1 MPLLPRAP
9 SHARHVITWGV
20 DELSNDI
27 CRDRREF
34 LRLLGASAATA
45 ALTSSI
51 ERAHAIP
58 AFNRQGGI
66 EDVKH
71 IVVLMQENRAFDHY
85 FGSLRG
91 VRGFNDPRAVKLPNG
106 NPVWQQPNGA
116 ASVMPF
122 RVDNAANVFVEDV
135 AHGWNDGQ
143 KAWDN
148 GKYDQWI
155 ANKGTTTMTHM
166 DRQDLPWH
174 YALADAFTVCDSYFC
189 SVMGPTDPNR
199 YYMWTGWDGN
209 DGKNGGPVITN
220 AEAGY
225 DWTTFPERLEKAG
238 ISWKVY
244 QDIGVGL
251 TAAGSWGW
259 TENPW
264 IGNFGDNSLLYFHQ
278 YQNAQAGSPLY
289 EKALR
294 GTNIAN
300 GGSFENLF
308 DMLRNDVHNGTL
320 PQVSWIAAPEAFS
333 EHPNWLPGPGAWYIS
348 KVLDILTSNPD
359 LWSKTVLLINY
370 DEGGGFFDHVVGPY
384 PAPSAAFGQSTV
396 DVSSD
401 LFAGDGSHV
410 AGPYGLGVR
419 VPMLVVSPW
428 SRGGFVCS
436 EVFDHTS
443 VIRFIEKRFHRTA
456 PGLFETNIPAWR
468 RAVCGDLTSAF
479 NFTSPNEGLS
489 PLPATAGYKPPASDL
504 TSGSRFDNYHPV
516 PPAKQV
522 MPVQEQGMRPARP
535 LPYDLRVDGEADPA
549 HNKFAIRFANVGQAG
564 ACFHVRSGNTATG
577 PWSYTVEAG
586 KSLQGSWDLA
596 ASSGQYD
603 LSVYGPN
610 GFFRHFKG
618 GGIAAN
624 VARVDVDTIHICDA
638 FEALLLAVAL
648 TNNGAACVVT
658 IADNYSGQ
666 TQKHRLQHG
675 QTYKM
680 LQPLLTTHGWYDL
693 TVTVDSDPGYSWQL
707 AGHVESGRPSVS
719 DPAMAKSATT

>member
-1 MPLLPRAP
+1 MSDQN
-9 SHARHVITWGV
+9 SH
-20 DELSNDI
+20 N
-27 CRDRREF
+27 RREF
-34 LRLLGASAATA
+34 LSLLGASAATA

-58 AFNRQGGI
+58 AFNRHGTI

-85 FGSLRG
+85 FGAMRG

-106 NPVWQQPNGA
+106 NPVWQQPNGNS
-116 ASVMPF
+116 SVMPF
-122 RVDNAANVFVEDV
+122 RVDNAGSVYVEDV

-143 KAWDN
+143 HSWNN
-148 GKYDQWI
+148 GNYDKWI

-199 YYMWTGWDGN
+199 YYLWTGWDGN
-209 DGKNGGPVITN
+209 DGNGGGPVITN

-251 TAAGSWGW
+251 TASGFWGW

-278 YQNAQAGSPLY
+278 YQNSQPGSPLY

-294 GTNIAN
+294 GTNIAK

-308 DMLRNDVHNGTL
+308 DPLRNDVRNGTL

-333 EHPNWLPGPGAWYIS
+333 EHPNWLPGPGAWYVS
-348 KVLDILTSNPD
+348 KVLDILTSNPE
-359 LWSKTVLLINY
+359 LWSKTVLLVNY
-370 DEGGGFFDHVVGPY
+370 DEGGGFFDHMVGPY
-384 PAPSAAFGQSTV
+384 PAMSAAYGQSTV
-396 DVSSD
+396 DVSTD
-401 LFAGDGSHV
+401 LFAGDHNNV

-419 VPMLVVSPW
+419 VPMLAVSPW

-443 VIRFIEKRFHRTA
+443 VIKFIERRFHRAA
-456 PGLFETNIPAWR
+456 PSLFEANIPAWR

-479 NFTSPNEGLS
+479 NFRSPNEGLA
-489 PLPATAGYKPPASDL
+489 PLPRTVAPPATDIA
-504 TSGSRFDNYHPV
+504 SGVRYDNYKPV
-516 PPAKQV
+516 PPVKQV
-522 MPVQEQGMRPARP
+522 MPVQEPGVRPARP
-535 LPYDLRVDGEADPA
+535 LAYELRVDGTADQSQK
-549 HNKFAIRFANVGQAG
+549 KFGIQFANTGDLGV
-564 ACFHVRSGNTATG
+564 CFHVRSGNTTTG
-577 PWSYTVEAG
+577 PWSYTVEPS
-586 KSLQGSWDLA
+586 KSLNGSWDLT
-596 ASSGQYD
+596 ASAGHYD
-603 LSVYGPN
+603 LSIHGPN
-610 GFFRHFKG
+610 GYFRGFKG
-618 GGIAAN
+618 GGSSAN
-624 VARVDVDTIHICDA
+624 TAQVDVDTVHVCSREEGDELRA
-638 FEALLLAVAL
+638 LAVSL
-648 TNNGAACVVT
+648 TNKGSICSVT
-658 IADNYSGQ
+658 ITDNYGGKV
-666 TQKHRLQHG
+666 QKHRLRHG
-675 QTYKM
+675 ERIETM
-680 LQPLLTTHGWYDL
+680 VRLEDNHGWYDL
-693 TVTVDSDPGYSWQL
+693 WVTADTDPGFTWQL
-707 AGHVESGRPSVS
+707 AGHVENGRPSIS
-719 DPAMAKSATT
+719 DPAMGRTPANGRPV

>member
-1 MPLLPRAP
+1 M
-9 SHARHVITWGV
+9 
-20 DELSNDI
+20 SNDM
-27 CRDRREF
+27 RHDRREF

-45 ALTSSI
+45 ALTQSI

-58 AFNRQGGI
+58 AFNRQGTI

-85 FGSLRG
+85 FGSMRG

-106 NPVWQQPNGA
+106 NPVWQQPNGNT
-116 ASVMPF
+116 SVMPF
-122 RVDNAANVFVEDV
+122 RVDNAANVYVEDV

-143 KAWDN
+143 KAWNN

-155 ANKGTTTMTHM
+155 PNKGTTTMTHM
-166 DRQDLPWH
+166 NRQDLTWH
-174 YALADAFTVCDSYFC
+174 YALADAFTVCDAYFC

-225 DWTTFPERLEKAG
+225 DWSTFPELLEKAG
-238 ISWKVY
+238 ISWKIY
-244 QDIGVGL
+244 QDIGTGL
-251 TAAGSWGW
+251 TADGSWGW
-259 TENPW
+259 TSNPW

-278 YQNAQAGSPLY
+278 YQNSQPGSPLY

-294 GTNIAN
+294 GTNIAK

-308 DMLRNDVHNGTL
+308 DLLRNDVRNGTL

-348 KVLDILTSNPD
+348 KVLDILTSNPE

-384 PAPSAAFGQSTV
+384 PAPSKAYGQSTV
-396 DVSSD
+396 DTSTD

-456 PGLFETNIPAWR
+456 PGLFEKNVPAWR

-479 NFTSPNEGLS
+479 NFRSPNEGLA
-489 PLPATAGYKPPASDL
+489 PLPPTVAPPASDI
-504 TSGSRFDNYHPV
+504 TSGIRYDNYHPV
-516 PPAKQV
+516 PPAQPA
-522 MPVQEQGMRPARP
+522 MPVQEQGVRPARP
-535 LPYDLRVDGEADPA
+535 LPYNLSVDGSADPA
-549 HNKFAIRFANVGQAG
+549 QKRFAIRFANPGDAG
-564 ACFHVRSGNTATG
+564 VCFHVRSGNSMLG
-577 PWSYTVEAG
+577 PWSYTVESE
-586 KSLQGSWDLA
+586 KSLNDVWDLA
-596 ASSGQYD
+596 ATAGQYD

-610 GFFRHFKG
+610 GFFRGFKG

-624 VARVDVDTIHICDA
+624 VANVDISSMDFSNEGSGNDVYGLGLVMTNKGAIC
-638 FEALLLAVAL
+638 
-648 TNNGAACVVT
+648 TVT
-658 IADNYSGQ
+658 LVDNYTGQ
-666 TQKHRLQHG
+666 SQKHRLRHGETFQTMIHVQHN
-675 QTYKM
+675 Q
-680 LQPLLTTHGWYDL
+680 GWYDL
-693 TVTVDSDPGYSWQL
+693 AVTADTDPGFKWQL
-707 AGHVESGRPSVS
+707 AGHVENGCATTS
-719 DPAMAKSATT
+719 DPAMGKIAST

>member
-1 MPLLPRAP
+1 M
-9 SHARHVITWGV
+9 
-20 DELSNDI
+20 SNTI
-27 CRDRREF
+27 AHNRREF

-45 ALTSSI
+45 ALGQSI

-58 AFNRQGGI
+58 AFNRHGSI

-85 FGSLRG
+85 FGAMRG

-116 ASVMPF
+116 GTTMPF
-122 RVDNAANVFVEDV
+122 RVDNAGSVYVEDV

-143 KAWDN
+143 KAWNN
-148 GKYDQWI
+148 GNYDKWV
-155 ANKGTTTMTHM
+155 ANKGTTTMTCM
-166 DRQDLPWH
+166 NRQDLPWH

-199 YYMWTGWDGN
+199 YYLWTGWDGN
-209 DGKNGGPVITN
+209 DGKGGGPVITN

-244 QDIGVGL
+244 QDVGVGL
-251 TAAGSWGW
+251 TAAGFWGW

-278 YQNAQAGSPLY
+278 YQNSQPGSPLY

-294 GTNIAN
+294 GSNIAN
-300 GGSFENLF
+300 GGTFENLF
-308 DMLRNDVHNGTL
+308 DGLRNDVRNGTL

-348 KVLDILTSNPD
+348 KVLDILTSNPE
-359 LWSKTVLLINY
+359 LWSKTALLINY

-384 PAPSAAFGQSTV
+384 PAMSQAYGQSTV
-396 DVSSD
+396 DVTSD
-401 LFAGDGSHV
+401 LFAGDGSHL

-443 VIRFIEKRFHRTA
+443 VIRFIERRFHHKATD
-456 PGLFETNIPAWR
+456 LFESNIPAWR

-479 NFTSPNEGLS
+479 NFTSPNEGMA
-489 PLPATAGYKPPASDL
+489 PLPSTASFKPPVADI
-504 TSGSRFDNYHPV
+504 TSGARFDDYHPV

-522 MPVQEQGMRPARP
+522 LPQQEPGLRPARP
-535 LPYDLRVDGEADPA
+535 LPYDLRVDGDADA
-549 HNKFAIRFANVGQAG
+549 AQKKFAIRFVNPGQAG
-564 ACFHVRSGNTATG
+564 VCFHVRSGNTATG

-586 KSLQGSWDLA
+586 KSLRGVWDLA
-596 ASSGQYD
+596 ATAGQYD
-603 LSVYGPN
+603 LSVHGPN

-618 GGIAAN
+618 GVATTAAL
-624 VARVDVDTIHICDA
+624 VDVDTVHLCDWDDGDDSRS
-638 FEALLLAVAL
+638 LAVAL
-648 TNNGAACVVT
+648 TNKGASCVVT
-658 IADNYSGQ
+658 LADNYTGRSER
-666 TQKHRLQHG
+666 HRLQRG
-675 QTYKM
+675 QRLETQIR
-680 LQPLLTTHGWYDL
+680 LQQTHGWYDL
-693 TVTVDSDPGYSWQL
+693 TVTADTDASFGWQL
-707 AGHVESGRPSVS
+707 AGHVENGRPSIS
-719 DPAMAKSATT
+719 DPAMGKIAAT